1 MTVPRG
7 TAENFELASDASV
20 KSKHCSIE
28 ISDDRLDACL
38 DRKFPEPSNHNSR
51 GEKYSRPE
59 TPYPRWSR

>member
-20 KSKHCSIE
+20 KSKHCGIE

-38 DRKFPEPSNHNSR
+38 DRNFPEPSNHNNR
-51 GEKYSRPE
+51 GKE
-59 TPYPRWSR
+59 